1 LEAFDERKIHE
12 TRIQFTCAAESSDT
26 SCPWTPIF
34 QTPPSVIAREL
45 IINLTT
51 GPGGRFVP
59 DADKPRLAAGGA
71 HLAWPAARD
80 LIFSTFSQHHGPSHE
95 PA

>member
-1 LEAFDERKIHE
+1 MPMDSDL
-12 TRIQFTCAAESSDT
+12 SDT
-26 SCPWTPIF
+26 PIV
-34 QTPPSVIAREL
+34 QPKLASYEPQDRLDDRVAVIAREL